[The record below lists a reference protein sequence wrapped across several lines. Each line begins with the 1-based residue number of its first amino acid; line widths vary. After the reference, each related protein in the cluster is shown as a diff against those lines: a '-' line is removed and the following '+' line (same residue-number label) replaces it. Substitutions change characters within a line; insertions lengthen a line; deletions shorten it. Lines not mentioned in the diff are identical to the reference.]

1 MNKKIWPEVEYRAA
15 DRFIRRQVAHYGH
28 HLDEEESLGEAWRAY
43 LEADNTYSKVE
54 GCCSFPTYAAY
65 CIEECLE
72 QMRQKRN
79 AHISLES
86 RLSLDHNL
94 EENDETFG
102 QRFFRAQGDFT
113 NAVALW
119 DYMQRQGE
127 EKFRVLRQM
136 NLLYTD
142 GEIMKSNGL
151 DPRSYYQMLK
161 DLQEAFREWQD
172 I

>member
-94 EENDETFG
+94 EEK
-102 QRFFRAQGDFT
+102 
-113 NAVALW
+113 
-119 DYMQRQGE
+119 GE

-161 DLQEAFREWQD
+161 ELQEAFREWQD

>member
-86 RLSLDHNL
+86 RLSLEHNL
-94 EENDETFG
+94 RSAVFPRAGGFHQRGGAVGLHATAGRREVSGFAADESALHRWG
-102 QRFFRAQGDFT
+102 DNEKQRT
-113 NAVALW
+113 
-119 DYMQRQGE
+119 
-127 EKFRVLRQM
+127 
-136 NLLYTD
+136 
-142 GEIMKSNGL
+142 
-151 DPRSYYQMLK
+151 
-161 DLQEAFREWQD
+161 
-172 I
+172 

>member
-1 MNKKIWPEVEYRAA
+1 MNKKKIWPEVEYRAA

-28 HLDEEESLGEAWRAY
+28 H
-43 LEADNTYSKVE
+43 
-54 GCCSFPTYAAY
+54 
-65 CIEECLE
+65 LE

-136 NLLYTD
+136 NLIYTD

-161 DLQEAFREWQD
+161 ELQEAFREWQD

>member
-1 MNKKIWPEVEYRAA
+1 MNKKKIWPEVEYRAA

-119 DYMQRQGE
+119 D
-127 EKFRVLRQM
+127 
-136 NLLYTD
+136 
-142 GEIMKSNGL
+142 
-151 DPRSYYQMLK
+151 
-161 DLQEAFREWQD
+161 
-172 I
+172 